1 MTYSEILLNIN
12 EGIATI
18 TLNRPQAMNSWTQQ
32 MAREMGAAMYSLDR
46 DDSVRA
52 VVVTGAGKVFC
63 AGADLSG
70 QTAFEVGETEDEET
84 RRDSLAFPAIM
95 PWQIRKPV
103 VAAINGHA
111 IGVGITYA
119 MNCDIRFVA
128 EDAKIQFA
136 FVRRGITPE
145 LSSHVIVA
153 RVAGLSRAADL
164 MLTGR
169 MITGR
174 ELAEMGL
181 ASKALPTEKVLPAAL
196 ELAREFHKAAPVS
209 VALSKRLL
217 WDGLTA
223 SVADIDAKEFKI
235 FEWVCTQ
242 PDAFEGV
249 DSFLKKREPQWKM
262 SANRDFPDLFNKEK
276 KK

>member
-1 MTYSEILLNIN
+1 MAYTTILLNIDG
-12 EGIATI
+12 GIATI
-18 TLNRPQAMNSWTQQ
+18 TFNRPEAMNSWTQAT
-32 MAREMGAAMYSLDR
+32 ARELGDAMASLDR
-46 DDSVRA
+46 NDAVRA
-52 VVVTGAGKVFC
+52 VVVTGSGSAFC

-70 QTAFEVGETEDEET
+70 ATSFKLGETEDEKV
-84 RRDSLAFPAIM
+84 RRDSLAFPAVM

-103 VAAINGHA
+103 IAAINGHA

-169 MITGR
+169 MIKGR

-181 ASKALPTEKVLPAAL
+181 ASQALPADKVLPAAL
-196 ELAREFHKAAPVS
+196 ERAREFHKAAPVS
-209 VALSKRLL
+209 VAISKRLL
-217 WDGLTA
+217 WEGLT
-223 SVADIDAKEFKI
+223 STVAEIDAKEFRI
-235 FEWVCTQ
+235 FEWVCKQ
-242 PDAFEGV
+242 PDAFEGI
-249 DSFLKKREPQWKM
+249 DSFLKKREPKWKM
-262 SANRDFPDLFNKEK
+262 SVSRDFPDFNKIM
-276 KK
+276 

>member
-1 MTYSEILLNIN
+1 MSYSEILLNTQS
-12 EGIATI
+12 GIATI

-32 MAREMGAAMYSLDR
+32 MAREMGAALLSLDR

-52 VVVTGAGKVFC
+52 IVITGAGKTFC

-70 QTAFEVGETEDEET
+70 ETAFEVGAAEDEET
-84 RRDSLAFPAIM
+84 RRASLAFPAVM
-95 PWQIRKPV
+95 PWHIRKPV
-103 VAAINGHA
+103 IAAINGHA

-164 MLTGR
+164 LLTGR
-169 MITGR
+169 MIKGS
-174 ELAEMGL
+174 EFAQMGL
-181 ASKALPTEKVLPAAL
+181 ASQALPTDDVLPAAL
-196 ELAREFHKAAPVS
+196 ALAREFHKAAPVS
-209 VALSKRLL
+209 VAISKRLL
-217 WDGLTA
+217 WDSLTS
-223 SVADIDAKEFKI
+223 SVSEVDAKEFKI
-235 FEWVCTQ
+235 FEWVCTK
-242 PDAFEGV
+242 PDALEGI
-249 DSFLKKREPQWKM
+249 DSFLQKRDPKWKM
-262 SANRDFPDLFNKEK
+262 SVTRDFPDLS
-276 KK
+276 

>member
-1 MTYSEILLNIN
+1 MKYESIQYNVSDQIL
-12 EGIATI
+12 TMV
-18 TLNRPQAMNSWTQQ
+18 LNRPDRLNAVNDKMLH
-32 MAREMGAAMYSLDR
+32 EMIDAFDRADR
-46 DDSVRA
+46 DDQVR
-52 VVVTGAGKVFC
+52 VVIVTGAGRAFC
-63 AGADLSG
+63 AGADLAKKGDTWAYHS
-70 QTAFEVGETEDEET
+70 EKPEEH
-84 RRDSLAFPAIM
+84 RDSGGLVTLRIFEM
-95 PWQIRKPV
+95 KKPV
-103 VAAINGHA
+103 IAAINGHA

-169 MITGR
+169 MIKGR

-181 ASKALPTEKVLPAAL
+181 ASQALPADKVLPAAL
-196 ELAREFHKAAPVS
+196 ERAREFHKAAPVS
-209 VALSKRLL
+209 VAISKRLL
-217 WDGLTA
+217 WEGLTS
-223 SVADIDAKEFKI
+223 SVAEIDAKEFRI

-242 PDAFEGV
+242 PDAIEGIE
-249 DSFLKKREPQWKM
+249 SFLKKRNPQWKM
-262 SANRDFPDLFNKEK
+262 SVSRDFPDFLK
-276 KK
+276 

>member
-1 MTYSEILLNIN
+1 MSYSEILLNTQS
-12 EGIATI
+12 GIATI

-32 MAREMGAAMYSLDR
+32 MAREMGAALLSLDR

-52 VVVTGAGKVFC
+52 IVITGAGKTFC

-70 QTAFEVGETEDEET
+70 ETAFEVGAAEDEET
-84 RRDSLAFPAIM
+84 RRASLAFPAVM
-95 PWQIRKPV
+95 PWHIRKPV
-103 VAAINGHA
+103 IAAINGHA

-164 MLTGR
+164 LLTGR
-169 MITGR
+169 MIKGS
-174 ELAEMGL
+174 EFAQMGL
-181 ASKALPTEKVLPAAL
+181 ASQALPTDDVLPAAMS
-196 ELAREFHKAAPVS
+196 LAREFHKAAPVS
-209 VALSKRLL
+209 VAISKRLL
-217 WDGLTA
+217 WDSLTS
-223 SVADIDAKEFKI
+223 SVSEVDAKEFKI
-235 FEWVCTQ
+235 FEWVCTK
-242 PDAFEGV
+242 PDALEGI
-249 DSFLKKREPQWKM
+249 DSFLQKRDPKWKM
-262 SANRDFPDLFNKEK
+262 SVTRDFPDLS
-276 KK
+276 

>member
-1 MTYSEILLNIN
+1 MDYSEILLSIDD
-12 EGIATI
+12 GIATV
-18 TLNRPQAMNSWTQQ
+18 TLNRPEVMNTWRQQ
-32 MAREMGAAMYSLDR
+32 TARELGDVMTLLDK
-46 DDSVRA
+46 DDAVRA
-52 VVVTGAGKVFC
+52 VVVTGAGKAFC

-70 QTAFEVGETEDEET
+70 DVAFQVGDSEEK
-84 RRDSLAFPAIM
+84 RRASLAFPPVM

-103 VAAINGHA
+103 IAAINGHA

-169 MITGR
+169 MIKGR

-181 ASKALPTEKVLPAAL
+181 ASKALPAEEVLPAAL
-196 ELAREFHKAAPVS
+196 EFALEFHKAAPVS
-209 VALSKRLL
+209 VAISKRLL
-217 WDGLTA
+217 WQGLTA
-223 SVADIDAKEFKI
+223 SLAEIDAKEFKL
-235 FEWVCTQ
+235 FEWVCMQ

-249 DSFLKKREPQWKM
+249 DSFLKKRDPQWKM
-262 SANRDFPDLFNKEK
+262 SVSRHFPDLFD
-276 KK
+276 